1 MLTQLSQLKL
11 STDGRYATAEELQ
24 FFKNYL
30 STATQRVE
38 TYRKIRDNE
47 AFLIEDVYEQ
57 TKSVN
62 PGLFLKGNRDV
73 SSTAKRDCKNIF
85 RILTTAMLF
94 DDLDFL
100 REGALLWH
108 RTIVRS
114 FGIEEVTQVTWQTMP
129 KVINKY
135 LAAEEAKLLSP
146 GLGLTKAILR

>member
-24 FFKNYL
+24 FLKNYL
-30 STATQRVE
+30 NTATQRIE

-47 AFLIEDVYEQ
+47 AFLMEDAYEQ
-57 TKSVN
+57 TKAVN

-73 SSTAKRDCKNIF
+73 SSFAKRDRQHIF
-85 RILTTAMLF
+85 RILTGAMLF

-100 REGALLWH
+100 REGVLLWH
-108 RTIVRS
+108 RTIVKS
-114 FGIEEVTQVTWQTMP
+114 FSIEEVTQVTWQTMP

-135 LAAEEAKLLSP
+135 LTADEAKLLSP
-146 GLGLTKAILR
+146 GLGLARAILS